1 MHSRETITAAII
13 TADILD
19 QRVSMKEA
27 PLLPAPDVQQ
37 ESRESPAAKRL
48 VRHKGH

>member
-1 MHSRETITAAII
+1 MITAVII
-13 TADILD
+13 TGYILA
-19 QRVSMKEA
+19 QRVSMEEA
-27 PLLPAPDVQQ
+27 LLLPAPDVQQ